1 MRHCLFVQ
9 KYREQIQEM
18 QFSLRNIVKVD
29 LLSKL
34 IQLVMFL
41 KDNLIIF
48 FSDHISTRLAVGLAR
63 LDVAWAEKLE
73 IFKLPTLTFCPIF
86 TIFRE

>member
-1 MRHCLFVQ
+1 MRHCLCVQ

-48 FSDHISTRLAVGLAR
+48 LAITLALAWQ
-63 LDVAWAEKLE
+63 LDWQDWMSRGQKS
-73 IFKLPTLTFCPIF
+73 
-86 TIFRE
+86 